1 MKKLSDAVHELY
13 DRREAYNVRKKCS
26 HGVRTNFGAHLYSA
40 LFARLGRH
48 PRMVKPVEQV
58 LGEKL
63 YMHQFKTNW
72 KKAFEGYVWQWQ
84 DYMALGSMAI

>member
-1 MKKLSDAVHELY
+1 MKKLNEAVPELY

-58 LGEKL
+58 FGEKL
-63 YMHQFKTNW
+63 YMAQFKINV
-72 KKAFEGYVWQWQ
+72 KIVFEGDVWQWH
-84 DYMALGSMAI
+84 